1 MATQGQRRRE
11 AIAAV
16 RQFRRGYRSA
26 DTMMEKLEREL
37 DRLIKRKTLISVDN
51 IEKVGVLLDGTNQA
65 VEALNRIFANL
76 ATIVGN
82 IPR

>member
-16 RQFRRGYRSA
+16 RKFRQVYRTA
-26 DTMMEKLEREL
+26 DTTMEVLEREL

-51 IEKVGVLLDGTNQA
+51 IEKLGRLLENTNRA
-65 VEALNRIFANL
+65 VEGLNKIFNFLAQIIANL
-76 ATIVGN
+76 
-82 IPR
+82 PR